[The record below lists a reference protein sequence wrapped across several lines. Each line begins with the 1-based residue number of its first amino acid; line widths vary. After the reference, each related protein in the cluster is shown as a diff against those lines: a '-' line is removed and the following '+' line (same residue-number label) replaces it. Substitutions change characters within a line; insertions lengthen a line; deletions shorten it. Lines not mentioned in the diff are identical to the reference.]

1 MNEPS
6 SVCVCGREKRLGVKK
21 TKRTKQSPYSCYHTH
36 THTHTRCTTHHPV
49 CVCLAVVFADSQK
62 KQPNKKEKKKYYII
76 IREKM
81 EPSTSICRALFFLEG
96 KKKERKRGKLYVY
109 TVTFS
114 VTRPPVIRSQ
124 WSVEMA
130 FLGTKVATFST
141 SHEVMT
147 VHVFSLG
154 LLFRF
159 KKYNQFPL
167 LRQNNTKRGEIYT
180 FDAGF
185 FSPLILLCVLFDKL

>member
-1 MNEPS
+1 MKIPDR
-6 SVCVCGREKRLGVKK
+6 V
-21 TKRTKQSPYSCYHTH
+21 
-36 THTHTRCTTHHPV
+36 
-49 CVCLAVVFADSQK
+49 
-62 KQPNKKEKKKYYII
+62 QPW
-76 IREKM
+76 
-81 EPSTSICRALFFLEG
+81 
-96 KKKERKRGKLYVY
+96 LYVY

-114 VTRPPVIRSQ
+114 VTRPQVIRSQ

>member
-1 MNEPS
+1 VS
-6 SVCVCGREKRLGVKK
+6 GCCVRGFVETNQ
-21 TKRTKQSPYSCYHTH
+21 TKR
-36 THTHTRCTTHHPV
+36 
-49 CVCLAVVFADSQK
+49 
-62 KQPNKKEKKKYYII
+62 KKKDYII

-96 KKKERKRGKLYVY
+96 KKKERKRGKLYVVC
-109 TVTFS
+109 TATFS

-147 VHVFSLG
+147 VYVFSLG

-167 LRQNNTKRGEIYT
+167 LRQNNTKREEIYI
-180 FDAGF
+180 FDGVF
-185 FSPLILLCVLFDKL
+185 FSLSFSFVSYLTNLRRSCVTGEQREGP